1 MKALLASALL
11 LLPTLSMA
19 CPDWPEQRARE
30 ELLGLRQQ
38 LETWDHAYHLRGESP
53 IADELYDQ
61 ARQRF
66 SLWRGCYPQLAV
78 EPTPPLPASRGKL
91 RHPAA
96 HTGLDKAADANEVRQ
111 WMAGREDLWVQPKVD
126 GVAVTLVYQDGEL
139 VQAISRGDGLH
150 GQDWTANARRLPAVP
165 QRLPAAGRLV
175 LQGELYWRLPGH
187 VQAQRGGLGARGK
200 VAGLMARSEPGKQV
214 SQVGLFVWELPHG
227 PQSMAQRLERLKAL
241 GLADSA
247 ALTLPVAGFEDA
259 QRQREYWYRSP
270 LPFASDGI
278 VVRQG
283 SRPAAKA
290 WQAGSASWALAWK
303 YPYRQ
308 ALAEVRRVHF
318 RIGRTGRVTPL
329 LELQPVTL
337 DDRRIAQVSL
347 GSTRRWQELDIRPGD
362 QVAIALAGLTIP
374 RLESVVWRS
383 PRRLAVEPPES
394 GRYHALSCWRA
405 TPGCEEQ
412 FLARLAWLGGEQGL
426 ALEGVGP
433 GTWQT
438 LLEAGQIAGLLDW
451 LELPPE
457 ALRQLPGFA
466 EHSGER
472 LHAQFRAAR
481 QRPFQ
486 HWLRALGVPQV
497 DSLPATAD
505 WAELSA
511 RQASDWRQLPGIGP
525 VRARR
530 LQAFFA
536 DHEVR
541 RLGAQL
547 AAAGVAGF

>member
-11 LLPTLSMA
+11 LVPTLSMA

-38 LETWDHAYHLRGESP
+38 LEAWDQAYHQRGASP

-66 SLWRGCYPQLAV
+66 SLWRGCYPQLAI
-78 EPTPPLPASRGKL
+78 EPPPPLTTNRGKL

-96 HTGLDKAADANEVRQ
+96 HTGLDKAADATGVRR
-111 WMAGREDLWVQPKVD
+111 WVAGREDLWVQPKVD

-139 VQAISRGDGLH
+139 RQAISRGDGLR

-165 QRLPAAGRLV
+165 QRLPGAGRRV

-200 VAGLMARSEPGKQV
+200 VAGLMARSEPGAEV
-214 SQVGLFVWELPHG
+214 AQVGLFVWELPFG
-227 PQSMAQRLERLKAL
+227 PTDMPARLAL
-241 GLADSA
+241 MRKLGFAESA
-247 ALTLPVAGFEDA
+247 ALTLPAPDFETIR
-259 QRQREYWYRSP
+259 RQREHWYRSP

-283 SRPAAKA
+283 SRPAANA
-290 WQAGSASWALAWK
+290 WQAGGASWALAWK

-329 LELQPVTL
+329 LELQPVML

-347 GSTRRWQELDIRPGD
+347 GSTRRWQALDIRPGD

-383 PRRLAVEPPES
+383 PRRLAVEPPKP

-433 GTWQT
+433 GTWRT
-438 LLEAGQIAGLLDW
+438 LLQAGHLEGLLDW
-451 LELPPE
+451 LELSAQSLRQVPGGE
-457 ALRQLPGFA
+457 ALHG
-466 EHSGER
+466 
-472 LHAQFRAAR
+472 QFRAAR
-481 QRPFQ
+481 QRPFAR
-486 HWLRALGVPQV
+486 WLRALGAPQA
-497 DSLPATAD
+497 DELPANER
-505 WAELSA
+505 WAELAA
-511 RQASDWRQLPGIGP
+511 RQAGDWRQLPGIGA
-525 VRARR
+525 VRARQ

-536 DHEVR
+536 DGEVR
-541 RLGAQL
+541 RLGEQL
-547 AAAGVAGF
+547 AAAGVEGF